1 MALQTKTYKSATSS
15 KAFTLELTLTENSI
29 SDTANTSSV
38 TYKLVLKSGGWY
50 FSDYSHGHKI
60 TLGGKVVS
68 EVTHT
73 AYQNQVSLGANSSL
87 TIASGTIVVAHDS
100 KGDLDLSASFSFYTS
115 YTGTLSGSGTMALT
129 HINRG
134 LVYIDNG
141 SKMVACQVYID
152 NGTEWKL
159 ALPYVDNGSAW
170 KLCT

>member
-1 MALQTKTYKSATSS
+1 MALQTQTYKSATSS
-15 KAFTLELTLTENSI
+15 KSFTLELTLTENSV
-29 SDTANTSSV
+29 SDTANTSSI

-50 FSDYSHGHKI
+50 FSDYSHGHKVS
-60 TLGGKVVS
+60 LGGKVVS

-87 TIASGTIVVAHDS
+87 TVASGTTTIEHDTN
-100 KGDLDLSASFSFYTS
+100 GDKSLSVSFSFYTS

-141 SKMVACQVYID
+141 SKLVAAQVYID
-152 NGTEWKL
+152 NGSEWKL
-159 ALPYVDNGSAW
+159 AIPYIDNGTTW